1 MSGPGGALPEL
12 AWLPVDKLDA
22 NPEYQR
28 TLDTARSQKLIA
40 RIAAEFDWRR
50 FGALIAAPNG
60 EDRWWLVDGQ
70 HPAAAAR
77 VRGDIAHLPA
87 VVHAH
92 AGLGELAAAFVGAN
106 RDRVPMS
113 RQAMFRAQLVAG
125 DAQAV
130 RLKAMCDAAGF
141 ELLPYHAAAAQWP
154 AGKTAAVPAL
164 LSLLRDYGTGA
175 TTERAILAVGT
186 AWRHRPGALR
196 GELFHAAAMWLHR
209 RGANSRGL
217 LDAALARLDI
227 RKVEE
232 TVHATA
238 GGQGSRHAAVF
249 ELLVRTADKLPPS
262 TAAARP
268 SEGCSQEPPAR
279 RVDAERAVA
288 AAVEPNRIPRGAVR
302 YGSRGPRH
310 RYEGRHSAGGGPH
323 AGGGFRRGSA
333 RRSVTLRRAAAMP
346 QMWPRICPVAPQP
359 ALLRAGMP
367 ANAGA
372 PRRLSQGAARN
383 ERADRARERNAPGA
397 GGAAALAAGMAF
409 RGGDR
414 PGSAGAARHAVFQA
428 PRQRH
433 AVPLPGR
440 PGGNRRARL
449 AGKAAMS
456 DPLLIDSQG
465 ERAK

>member
-1 MSGPGGALPEL
+1 MS
-12 AWLPVDKLDA
+12 
-22 NPEYQR
+22 
-28 TLDTARSQKLIA
+28 
-40 RIAAEFDWRR
+40 
-50 FGALIAAPNG
+50 
-60 EDRWWLVDGQ
+60 
-70 HPAAAAR
+70 
-77 VRGDIAHLPA
+77 
-87 VVHAH
+87 
-92 AGLGELAAAFVGAN
+92 
-106 RDRVPMS
+106 
-113 RQAMFRAQLVAG
+113 
-125 DAQAV
+125 
-130 RLKAMCDAAGF
+130 
-141 ELLPYHAAAAQWP
+141 
-154 AGKTAAVPAL
+154 
-164 LSLLRDYGTGA
+164 
-175 TTERAILAVGT
+175 
-186 AWRHRPGALR
+186 
-196 GELFHAAAMWLHR
+196 
-209 RGANSRGL
+209 
-217 LDAALARLDI
+217 ALARLETSLRYAAPVDRPAI
-227 RKVEE
+227 R
-232 TVHATA
+232 AMI
-238 GGQGSRHAAVF
+238 AALLDRMEA
-249 ELLVRTADKLPPS
+249 ELANTSS

-288 AAVEPNRIPRGAVR
+288 AAVEPTEERSGTAREAPGT
-302 YGSRGPRH
+302 G
-310 RYEGRHSAGGGPH
+310 YEGRHSAGGGPH

-414 PGSAGAARHAVFQA
+414 PGSAAAARHAVFQA
-428 PRQRH
+428 PRRRH